1 MLPNMMHMPPVRKC
15 QFCGCSVV
23 YANTCVTCEVINDE
37 RDGAVQRGLM
47 ILDAKNKLVDMR
59 DAAIEDLRQQLE
71 EARAERDRYIA
82 RCVELE
88 IRMEEI
94 RRFVR

>member
-1 MLPNMMHMPPVRKC
+1 MVRDHLCVGRAADGGDGVAAMNVVRPTLTIAATLPI
-15 QFCGCSVV
+15 
-23 YANTCVTCEVINDE
+23 YTY
-37 RDGAVQRGLM
+37 
-47 ILDAKNKLVDMR
+47 DMR
-59 DAAIEDLRQQLE
+59 DAAINDLRQQLA

-94 RRFVR
+94 RGLVR